1 LAVRSGRGSHFPEFL
16 ALPAPVSAE
25 VSAIAGNS
33 MNGTLN
39 CSGSYPAF
47 GKFPA
52 DPAVKITGTLAVT
65 KQ

>member
-1 LAVRSGRGSHFPEFL
+1 
-16 ALPAPVSAE
+16 VSAE